1 MKTSTRLFLAAGLT
15 AGMAAPCTLAQTPP
29 PGEEE
34 RVLDTVIVK
43 DSSQVELTREYAG
56 GQVAR
61 GGRAGLLGNLDFL
74 DAPFSGTAYTSDL
87 ILTGLCFLIYIIARE
102 RRRHVPY
109 YGLAIA
115 GLLLVGISCGLPL
128 YYYLEERQRLRDTA

>member
-1 MKTSTRLFLAAGLT
+1 MARFWLLMTLVGTVVPYVFFVPWAIEHDFNIPLLFVQNSE
-15 AGMAAPCTLAQTPP
+15 TLAD
-29 PGEEE
+29 
-34 RVLDTVIVK
+34 R
-43 DSSQVELTREYAG
+43 
-56 GQVAR
+56 
-61 GGRAGLLGNLDFL
+61 F
-74 DAPFSGTAYTSDL
+74 FTADL

-102 RRRHVPY
+102 RRRHVPC